1 MTKRNAAITAFV
13 TIAIPVARAI
23 AQTLSPTPEF
33 EGTTTTPTK
42 DSAPKAVHIS
52 VQAWGIAG
60 QRDPN
65 GPTYEIP
72 LRGFYLAHLLNGH
85 ISKTIDGQ
93 TAKRSTGDYWT
104 VKAGAAMQV
113 KVFGEYAVLETTV
126 VAKQ

>member
-1 MTKRNAAITAFV
+1 MPQLPHSSRSRYLFRSRYRPDPLANPGV
-13 TIAIPVARAI
+13 RAHHDD
-23 AQTLSPTPEF
+23 ADKGRRAKGRPYQRP
-33 EGTTTTPTK
+33 GVGYRW
-42 DSAPKAVHIS
+42 PKYS
-52 VQAWGIAG
+52 
-60 QRDPN
+60 N

-85 ISKTIDGQ
+85 ISATIDGQ

-104 VKAGAAMQV
+104 VKGGAAMQV